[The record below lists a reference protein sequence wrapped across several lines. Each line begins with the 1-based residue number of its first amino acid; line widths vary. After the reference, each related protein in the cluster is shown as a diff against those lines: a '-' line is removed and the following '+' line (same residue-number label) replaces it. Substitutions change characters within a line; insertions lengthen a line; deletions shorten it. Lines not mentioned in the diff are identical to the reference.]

1 VWSARL
7 ELSPGVSYFVGQ
19 LGKALFAP
27 GSHASLAS
35 LAAAFLIAFA
45 FLTFRRVRKG
55 RRIRASA
62 LLRALFPRHIVR
74 SKSSLADLGYFYFNI
89 FLFGLVFGWA
99 LLSYEVVSHSAA
111 QALTAAFGPR
121 QPTALPAY
129 AYRTAITILVFLA
142 YELGYWLNH
151 YLSHRISFLWEFH
164 KVHHS
169 ATVLTPLTNFRVHPV
184 YMCIFLNILALFI
197 GTANGFGDYI
207 FGQATHQY
215 VLSENNI
222 ILVFFIYIYV
232 HLQHT
237 ELWISFT
244 GWLGHLFMS
253 PAHHQIHHSRNPAH
267 FNKNLGSCLAL
278 WDWMFGTL
286 YVPAAAP
293 EKLEFGVEPDRPKRA
308 HRPGRVVGPLRACR
322 LVAQATDR
330 SPPASRAAAG
340 AGAEAGLTFH
350 YRGCSRDSRDVCR
363 RHHSPPGSPFLWP
376 FASSLLPH
384 RELPPPPCSAHPTF
398 W

>member
-1 VWSARL
+1 MPSRRVWSARL

-19 LGKALFAP
+19 LGKAFFAP

-35 LAAAFLIAFA
+35 LAAAFLIALA

-55 RRIRASA
+55 RRIRARA

-99 LLSYEVVSHSAA
+99 LLSYGVVSHSVA
-111 QALTAAFGPR
+111 QALTAVFGPR
-121 QPTALPAY
+121 PPTALPAY
-129 AYRTAITILVFLA
+129 VFRTAITILLFLA

-151 YLSHRISFLWEFH
+151 YLSHRIPFLWEFH

-293 EKLEFGVEPDRPKRA
+293 EKLEFGVEPDRPNA
-308 HRPGRVVGPLRACR
+308 HTVRGELLAPFA
-322 LVAQATDR
+322 
-330 SPPASRAAAG
+330 RAA
-340 AGAEAGLTFH
+340 LLL
-350 YRGCSRDSRDVCR
+350 RPLIDR
-363 RHHSPPGSPFLWP
+363 RPQ
-376 FASSLLPH
+376 AVQLPAP
-384 RELPPPPCSAHPTF
+384 EQKQA
-398 W
+398 